1 MVSAIVM
8 KKPRDA
14 GLFETGLQIYSGG
27 SGLVS
32 HRLKTCPR
40 LAALAQDLGSHFLAR
55 PTPGSNAQFTLQLPQ
70 ILNTGLDGLSNLL
83 VGYRVADADVH
94 DFSVFLSVAC
104 IQTQMRMI
112 VNSIKYKPRH
122 GS

>member
-1 MVSAIVM
+1 M

-14 GLFETGLQIYSGG
+14 GLFETGLQIYSGA
-27 SGLVS
+27 SGLVAHGFES
-32 HRLKTCPR
+32 CPR

-55 PTPGSNAQFTLQLPQ
+55 PTPGGNAQFTLQLPQ
-70 ILNTGLDGLSNLL
+70 ILNTGLGSLSNLL
-83 VGYRVADADVH
+83 IGYRVADANVH
-94 DFSVFLSVAC
+94 DFSVFLSVAS

-112 VNSIKYKPRH
+112 VNSIKYKPRQ